1 MEKEELAPGIIL
13 YSDTILNHEEVFY
26 NLQEATE
33 NDSVISWGQPLIVRD
48 GKAIVDYN
56 QRKVDVIGISFEQSK
71 EIILDP
77 VDPIESFKNKLGNMF
92 YVSFQPFI
100 DDYKKSHGLGTTGT
114 HLEGWQD
121 SYQLLRYGKGNFF
134 NNHFDDSVQHHRR
147 VSIVYYLNDNYI
159 GGEITFNRFNITYK
173 PKANDLL
180 IFPSSYVYT
189 HSVSEVTEGTRY
201 ALVTWL
207 R

>member
-1 MEKEELAPGIIL
+1 MKKTELAPGIML
-13 YSDTILNHEEVFY
+13 YSDVISNHQDILY
-26 NLQEATE
+26 NLREATE
-33 NDSVISWGQPLIVRD
+33 DGAVITWGAPLIVRE
-48 GKAIVDYN
+48 GKALVDYN

-71 EIILDP
+71 EIILNPTDP
-77 VDPIESFKNKLGNMF
+77 LESFKNKLGNVF
-92 YVSFQPFI
+92 YVSLQSFI
-100 DDYKKSHGLGTTGT
+100 DDYKRSYGLGSTGT

-121 SYQLLRYGKGNFF
+121 SYQLLRYGKDNFF

-147 VSIVYYLNDNYI
+147 VSIVYYLNDDYI
-159 GGEITFNRFNITYK
+159 GGEITFNRFNVTHK
-173 PKANDLL
+173 PKANDLI

-189 HSVSEVTEGTRY
+189 HSVSEVTEGIRY

>member
-1 MEKEELAPGIIL
+1 MEKKQLAPGIML
-13 YSDTILNHEEVFY
+13 YSDVIPNHEEILY
-26 NLQEATE
+26 NIKEATSE
-33 NDSVISWGQPLIVRD
+33 NSSITWGEPLIVRN
-48 GKAIVDYN
+48 GQPTVDYSV
-56 QRKVDVIGISFEQSK
+56 RKVDVIGISFQLAK

-77 VDPIESFKNKLGNMF
+77 QNPTESFKNKIGNLF
-92 YVSFQPFI
+92 YVSLQPPI
-100 DDYKKSHGLGTTGT
+100 DDYKLNHGLNTIGT

-121 SYQLLRYGKGNFF
+121 SYQLLRYGKNNFF
-134 NNHFDDSVQHHRR
+134 HNHFDDSAQHHRR
-147 VSIVYYLNDNYI
+147 VSIIYYLNDDYI
-159 GGEITFNRFNITYK
+159 GGEITFNKFGVTYK

-189 HSVSEVTEGTRY
+189 HSVSQVTEGTRY